1 MSQEHTSSPVTRQW
15 IGVLS
20 EQRVGQTWRPAD
32 HEELLRNLR
41 LADELTVLLLQRA
54 HAPIATEEI
63 DSCLAEP
70 VPS

>member
-1 MSQEHTSSPVTRQW
+1 M
-15 IGVLS
+15 LS
-20 EQRVGQTWRPAD
+20 EQRVGQTWRSAD